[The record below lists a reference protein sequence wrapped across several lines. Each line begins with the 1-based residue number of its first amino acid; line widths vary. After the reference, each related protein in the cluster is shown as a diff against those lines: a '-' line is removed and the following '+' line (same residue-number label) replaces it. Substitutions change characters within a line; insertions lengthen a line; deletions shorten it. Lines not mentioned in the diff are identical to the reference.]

1 MAMTEASAT
10 AEVASATAVKLFTA
24 EMIREHADRAV
35 AQPWSRSNEALKHFR
50 DLLEIG
56 FVPQVFQQN
65 LELEPLLPWIP
76 LPQRRFH
83 TNSMYNQLLRWQLK
97 Q

>member
-1 MAMTEASAT
+1 MAMSKASAT

-50 DLLEIG
+50 DRMETFLQPVAFESS
-56 FVPQVFQQN
+56 N
-65 LELEPLLPWIP
+65 LD
-76 LPQRRFH
+76 
-83 TNSMYNQLLRWQLK
+83 
-97 Q
+97 